1 MCTFCNYY
9 HTFMCYKKELPKRAH
24 INSLFDEKLL
34 RMLDELEN
42 ESSSSESEIEKLRY
56 FRNIFNRRYTGKY

>member
-1 MCTFCNYY
+1 
-9 HTFMCYKKELPKRAH
+9 MCYKKELPKRAH

-42 ESSSSESEIEKLRY
+42 ESSSSESEIEKLRC
-56 FRNIFNRRYTGKY
+56 FRNILNRRYTGKY